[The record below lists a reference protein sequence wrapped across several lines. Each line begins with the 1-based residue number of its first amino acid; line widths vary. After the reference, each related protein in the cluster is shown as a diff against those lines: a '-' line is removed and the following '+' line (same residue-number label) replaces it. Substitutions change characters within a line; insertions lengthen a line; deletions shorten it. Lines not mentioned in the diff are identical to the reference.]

1 MGVPPGV
8 HIFDSSK
15 LMTTTAETRVQS
27 ADTTRYEAVI
37 GLECHVQLATR
48 SKMFCGCPT
57 DYAGSPPNTHVC
69 PICLGMPG
77 VLPVINRAAVES
89 TLMTGLAIHATI
101 PAATKFDRKN
111 YPYPDLVK
119 GYQISQ
125 YDLPLV
131 KGGWI
136 EISVDNTTRRIN
148 LERVHLEEDTG
159 KLTHAPGGSLVDFNR
174 AGMPLME
181 MVSQPDLRSPAEA
194 RAYLQKLRA
203 ILRTLG
209 VSGADMEKGQLR
221 CDVNVSLRPVGEAKL
236 GTKVE
241 VKNLNSFRAVQRA
254 LEYEIVR
261 QAAALDAG
269 EKIPQETRGWVED
282 RGVTVSQRSKEEA
295 HDYRYFPE
303 PDLPPIFV
311 EEAWLARLREQL
323 PELPDAR
330 RARYMRDFGLG
341 AYDAEALSTDQWAAR
356 LFEDTVGAGADA
368 KKAANWIQNDVARL
382 RDAASDGQVLEA
394 GHLAELLKLVDDG
407 VIGIS
412 VARQVLP
419 TVYATG
425 RAPRAIVEE
434 QGLGQVSDTGALEQT
449 VRSVLAANPAPV
461 ADYRAGKLTAIN
473 FLKGQVMKASRG
485 KANPGVVEELL
496 KQLLEQ
502 TGTQFSN

>member
-1 MGVPPGV
+1 V
-8 HIFDSSK
+8 
-15 LMTTTAETRVQS
+15 TTTTSTPS
-27 ADTTRYEAVI
+27 AAASTAARYEAVI

-57 DYAGSPPNTHVC
+57 DYSGAPPNTHVC

-77 VLPVINRAAVES
+77 VLPVINRTAVEY
-89 TLMTGLAIHATI
+89 TLLTGIALNADI

-136 EISVDNTTRRIN
+136 EITVEGKTRRIQ

-159 KLTHAPGGSLVDFNR
+159 KLTHVSDGSLVDFNR
-174 AGMPLME
+174 SGVPLME
-181 MVSQPDLRSPAEA
+181 MVSQPDLRTPSEA
-194 RAYLQKLRA
+194 REYLRKLRT
-203 ILRTLG
+203 ILRTLS

-221 CDVNVSLRPVGEAKL
+221 CDVNVSLRPVGQAKL

-241 VKNLNSFRAVQRA
+241 VKNLNSFRSVQRA
-254 LEYEIVR
+254 LEYEMVR

-269 EKIPQETRGWVED
+269 ETIPQETRGWLED

-311 EEAWLARLREQL
+311 SAEWVAELRSRL

-330 RARYMRDFGLG
+330 RDRYMSAFGLG
-341 AYDAEALSTDQWAAR
+341 LADASALSADQWAAH
-356 LFEDTVGAGADA
+356 LFEDTVAAGADA
-368 KKAANWIQNDVARL
+368 KKAANWIQNDVSRL
-382 RDAASDGQVLEA
+382 REDSADGQVFEA
-394 GHLAELLKLVDDG
+394 AHLAELIHLVDEG

-412 VARQVLP
+412 AARQILP
-419 TVYATG
+419 SVWESG
-425 RAPRAIVEE
+425 RAPRAVVDEL
-434 QGLGQVSDTGALEQT
+434 GLAQVSDTSQLET
-449 VRSVLAANPAPV
+449 VVREVLSANAAPV
-461 ADYRAGKLTAIN
+461 ADYHSGKLTAIN
-473 FLKGQVMKASRG
+473 FLKGQVMKATRG
-485 KANPGVVEELL
+485 KANPTVAEDLL
-496 KQLLEQ
+496 KRLLSE
-502 TGTQFSN
+502 

>member
-1 MGVPPGV
+1 MVDTA
-8 HIFDSSK
+8 HETS
-15 LMTTTAETRVQS
+15 LTTHDARLATRN
-27 ADTTRYEAVI
+27 YEAVI

-77 VLPVINRAAVES
+77 VLPVINRTAVEY
-89 TLMTGLAIHATI
+89 TLMTGLALNARI
-101 PAATKFDRKN
+101 PEATKFDRKN

-131 KGGWI
+131 KGGWV
-136 EISVDNTTRRIN
+136 EISVDGTTRRIQ

-159 KLTHAPGGSLVDFNR
+159 KLTHVGGGSLVDFNR
-174 AGMPLME
+174 AGVALME

-221 CDVNVSLRPVGEAKL
+221 CDVNVSLRPVGQTTF

-254 LEYEIVR
+254 LEYEMVR

-269 EKIPQETRGWVED
+269 ETIPQETRGWVDE

-311 EEAWLARLREQL
+311 DEAWLSRLRTQL

-330 RARYMRDFGLG
+330 RARYMQAFGLG
-341 AYDAEALSTDQWAAR
+341 AYDADALSTDLWAAR

-368 KKAANWIQNDVARL
+368 KKAANWIQNDAARL
-382 RDAASDGQVLEA
+382 RGESDGKALDAA
-394 GHLAELLKLVDDG
+394 HLAELIRLVEDG
-407 VIGIS
+407 AIGIS
-412 VARQVLP
+412 TARQLLP
-419 TVYATG
+419 TVYESG
-425 RAPRAIVEE
+425 RSPTALVEE
-434 QGLGQVSDTGALEQT
+434 QGLAQVSDTSAIEQT
-449 VRSVLAANPAPV
+449 VREVLAANPAPV
-461 ADYRAGKLTAIN
+461 ADYRSGKLTAIN

-485 KANPGVVEELL
+485 KANPAVVEGLLTELL
-496 KQLLEQ
+496 SE
-502 TGTQFSN
+502 S

>member
-1 MGVPPGV
+1 MTDTDREALMSDRARDSRLATR
-8 HIFDSSK
+8 DSS
-15 LMTTTAETRVQS
+15 ATR
-27 ADTTRYEAVI
+27 DYEAVI

-48 SKMFCGCPT
+48 SKMFCGCPS

-77 VLPVINRAAVES
+77 VLPVINRTAVEY
-89 TLMTGLAIHATI
+89 TLVTGLALHATI
-101 PAATKFDRKN
+101 PEATKFDRKN

-131 KGGWI
+131 KGGWV
-136 EISVDNTTRRIN
+136 EVTVDGDTRRIH

-159 KLTHAPGGSLVDFNR
+159 KLTHVSGGSLVDFNR
-174 AGMPLME
+174 SGVPLME
-181 MVSQPDLRSPAEA
+181 MVSQPDLRTPAEA

-221 CDVNVSLRPVGEAKL
+221 CDVNVSLRPVGQERL

-241 VKNLNSFRAVQRA
+241 VKNLNSFRSVQRA

-269 EKIPQETRGWVED
+269 ETIPQETRGWQED
-282 RGVTVSQRSKEEA
+282 RGVTVTQRSKEEA

-303 PDLPPIFV
+303 PDLPPVFV
-311 EEAWLARLREQL
+311 DEAWLGRLRAQL

-330 RARYMRDFGLG
+330 RARYLTAFGLG
-341 AYDAEALSTDQWAAR
+341 AYDAEALSTDHWAAR
-356 LFEDTVGAGADA
+356 LFEDTVAAGADA
-368 KKAANWIQNDVARL
+368 KKAANWIRNDVSHL
-382 RDAASDGQVLEA
+382 RGEADGHTLSA
-394 GHLAELLKLVDDG
+394 GHLAELIRLVDEG

-412 VARQVLP
+412 AARQILP
-419 TVYATG
+419 TVYETG
-425 RAPRAIVEE
+425 RAPAALVQE
-434 QGLGQVSDTGALEQT
+434 QGLAQVSDTSALEQT
-449 VRSVLAANPAPV
+449 VREVLAANPQPV
-461 ADYRAGKLTAIN
+461 ADYKAGKLTALN

-485 KANPGVVEELL
+485 KANPTVVEDLL
-496 KQLLEQ
+496 KALL
-502 TGTQFSN
+502 GD

>member
-1 MGVPPGV
+1 MSVEG
-8 HIFDSSK
+8 
-15 LMTTTAETRVQS
+15 
-27 ADTTRYEAVI
+27 YEAVI

-57 DYAGSPPNTHVC
+57 DYAGAPPNTHVC

-77 VLPVINRAAVES
+77 VLPVINRTAVEY
-89 TLMTGLAIHATI
+89 TLLTGLALDASI
-101 PAATKFDRKN
+101 PEATKFDRKN

-131 KGGWI
+131 KGG
-136 EISVDNTTRRIN
+136 SVEVTVDGDSRRIR

-159 KLTHAPGGSLVDFNR
+159 KLTHVSGGSLVDFNR
-174 AGMPLME
+174 AGVPLME
-181 MVSQPDLRSPAEA
+181 MVSQPDLRTPAEA

-209 VSGADMEKGQLR
+209 VSDADMEKGQLR
-221 CDVNVSLRPVGEAKL
+221 CDVNVSLRPVGQTKL

-241 VKNLNSFRAVQRA
+241 VKNLNSFRSVQRA

-261 QAAALDAG
+261 QTAALDAG
-269 EKIPQETRGWVED
+269 ETIPQETRGWVED

-311 EEAWLARLREQL
+311 DEAWLSQLRAAL

-330 RARYMRDFGLG
+330 RMRYMTVFGLG

-356 LFEDTVGAGADA
+356 LFEDTVAAGADS
-368 KKAANWIQNDVARL
+368 KKVANWIQNDVSRL
-382 RDAASDGQVLEA
+382 RGEAADGRTLDA
-394 GHLAELLKLVDDG
+394 GHLAELLRLVDEG

-412 VARQVLP
+412 AARQILP

-425 RAPRAIVEE
+425 RAPRALVEE
-434 QGLGQVSDTGALEQT
+434 QGLAQVSDTASLEQT
-449 VRSVLAANPAPV
+449 VREVLAANPAPV
-461 ADYRAGKLTAIN
+461 ADYRSGKLTAMN

-485 KANPGVVEELL
+485 KANPTVAEG
-496 KQLLEQ
+496 LLERLLAE
-502 TGTQFSN
+502 